1 MTADSD
7 AVLVARVVTSDDRA
21 AFELLVRRHQGP
33 VRNFLRRLARNDPSA
48 AEDLAQETFLKLF
61 RSIAGYRGQSKFST
75 WLYRI
80 AYRTFLD
87 GQRRRVAQM
96 PLDEE
101 MLALAAPDTTLD
113 AGNQLD
119 VEQALL
125 HLTPRQRAVFD
136 LHYGKGMS
144 HEEVAQAVDLPLG
157 TVKSDLVRGI
167 ALLRRV
173 LGAQEKSHG

>member
-1 MTADSD
+1 MAVDPD

-33 VRNFLRRLARNDPSA
+33 VRNFLRRLARNDPDG
-48 AEDLAQETFLKLF
+48 AEDLAQETFIKLF
-61 RSIAGYRGQSKFST
+61 RSISSYRGQAKFST

-87 GQRRRVAQM
+87 GQRGRVEQVS
-96 PLDEE
+96 LDEQE
-101 MLALAAPDTTLD
+101 QELATPDTAQD
-113 AGNQLD
+113 AGNELD
-119 VEQALL
+119 VEQALQ

-136 LHYGKGMS
+136 LHYAKGMS
-144 HEEVAQAVDLPLG
+144 HDEVAQAVELPLG
-157 TVKSDLVRGI
+157 TVKSDLARGI

-173 LGAQEKSHG
+173 FGAKEKSHG